1 MTQAMSNQDPAG
13 ARPASRQREAIDA
26 RYRWELSPIFADWAA
41 WEGGC
46 DALEA
51 QLRDYAALSGT
62 LAQGPQ
68 ALLRALELAD
78 SVGQL
83 AYRVWYYPALMYDQ
97 DQRDNA
103 IDARRQRAQWL
114 LARSSEAGAWF
125 NPELLGL
132 PRATID
138 AWLAEHAALQRYRF
152 ALHEVYRQQEHVL
165 DQAGEQLLALGTRL
179 ANAPDDAYA
188 ALTTAD
194 LRFPTIRLSTGEDA
208 VVSPGR
214 YRALLAQ
221 CRNQADRAAAF
232 HAHYGCYEP
241 QLNTYAALY
250 RGVLERD
257 WFQARARRYPSALEA
272 ALHGNAIPPAVV
284 ENLIAT
290 TRAHVAPLQRY
301 HRLRRATL
309 GLPRYELYDGA
320 VALLADDRVYP
331 YDDAVAQI
339 IASVA
344 PLGSDYSERLRRAF
358 AGRWID
364 VYENEG
370 KRAGAYSAPVYGV
383 HPYMLL
389 NYNDTLDDVFTLAH
403 EMGHALHTL
412 LAHEHQP
419 FVYASYTIFVAEVAS
434 TLNEALLLQHLLR
447 QSSAASERVVLLQ
460 RAIDG
465 ICGTFYAQ
473 VLFADFELQAH
484 RRLERGEAL
493 TAEVLSGIYRE
504 LLQHYYGD
512 AIGHDPRY
520 ALTWARIPHLFRS
533 PFYVYQYATC
543 YASSARILA
552 GLLSATTVAEAE
564 AAATRYLEL
573 LQAGGSDHPVRL
585 LQRAGVDLEEAS
597 AVEAVPRQL
606 DALIDQLEREL
617 QPLQPSGS

>member
-1 MTQAMSNQDPAG
+1 MEIAEGDG
-13 ARPASRQREAIDA
+13 ARPPSRQRAAIDE
-26 RYRWELSPIFADWAA
+26 RYRWELSPVFADWRA
-41 WEGGC
+41 WEAGC
-46 DALEA
+46 AQLDS
-51 QLRDYAALSGT
+51 QLRDYAALAGT
-62 LAQGPQ
+62 LAQGPE

-78 SVGQL
+78 RVGQL
-83 AYRVWYYPALMYDQ
+83 AYRVWYYPALMFDQ

-103 IDARRQRAQWL
+103 VDARRQQAQLL
-114 LARSSEAGAWF
+114 LARSGEASAWF
-125 NPELLGL
+125 NPELLAL
-132 PRATID
+132 PLATVD
-138 AWLAEHAALQRYRF
+138 AWLASHPPLQRYRF
-152 ALHEVYRQQEHVL
+152 ALHELYRLQEHVL
-165 DQAGEQLLALGTRL
+165 DQAGERLLALGARL

-194 LRFPTIRLSTGEDA
+194 LRAPTIRLSTGEDA
-208 VVSPGR
+208 VVSPGG
-214 YRALLAQ
+214 YRALLVQ
-221 CRNQADRAAAF
+221 CRDQRDRAAAF
-232 HAHYGCYEP
+232 RAHYGCYEP

-257 WFQARARRYPSALEA
+257 WFQARARRYPSTLDA
-272 ALHGNAIPPAVV
+272 ALHGNDIPPAVV

-309 GLPRYELYDGA
+309 GLSEYHLYDGS
-320 VALLADDRVYP
+320 VALRADERVYP
-331 YDDAVAQI
+331 YDAAVAQI
-339 IASVA
+339 IESVA
-344 PLGSDYSERLRRAF
+344 PLGDDYRARLRQAF

-370 KRAGAYSAPVYGV
+370 KRAGAYAAPVYGV

-389 NYNDTLDDVFTLAH
+389 NYHDTLDDVFTLAH

-434 TLNEALLLQHLLR
+434 TLNEGLLLQHLLR
-447 QSSAASERVVLLQ
+447 TSKVAGERVVLLQ

-465 ICGTFYAQ
+465 ICGTFYSQ

-484 RRLERGEAL
+484 RRLERGESL
-493 TAEVLSGIYRE
+493 TVESLSGIYRE

-512 AIGHDPRY
+512 AIAHDERY

-543 YASSARILA
+543 YASSAH
-552 GLLSATTVAEAE
+552 LLRALGDETAS
-564 AAATRYLEL
+564 AAARGASVERYLDL
-573 LQAGGSDHPVRL
+573 LRAGGSDQPLRL
-585 LQRAGVDLEEAS
+585 LERAGVDLRQPTV
-597 AVEAVPRQL
+597 VEAVPAQL
-606 DALIDQLEREL
+606 DALIDLLEREL
-617 QPLQPSGS
+617 QPPGSA